1 MKKIDEYDES
11 NLECP
16 GCEKKFECRT
26 INRVYMSCLLKEI
39 KFEYKDDSEGIKEIW
54 NYEELL
60 KHLQES
66 DIS

>member
-16 GCEKKFECRT
+16 GCEKKFVSRT
-26 INRVYMSCLLKEI
+26 INRTYMSCLLKEI
-39 KFEYKDDSEGIKEIW
+39 KFEHKGHSEEIKEIW

-60 KHLQES
+60 KHLKECDLS
-66 DIS
+66 